1 MSRLKQL
8 HKFGQSPWY
17 DNIERGFLTSG
28 KLQEMISEH
37 GITGV
42 TSNPTIFEKAINSSP
57 AYDADIQS
65 LSKAGKDARAIYGE
79 LTTWDI
85 SRAADTLLNVYK
97 SSGRK
102 DGFVSVEVDP
112 HLAHDAEGTV
122 AEAKKLYTRISRA
135 NVMIKVPATKEGVGA
150 LRRLTALGINV
161 NATLIF
167 SLSHYTEISQAYLR
181 GLEERAAKGQPVDN
195 VHSVASFFVSRI
207 DSYLDRML
215 NNMMLKERDDAKVR
229 VMQGLGGQ
237 AAVAQAKIIND
248 AYWRTFYGPQFST
261 LKSKGANI
269 QRLLFGSTSTKN
281 PSYSDV
287 KYVEEIIGEG
297 TINTL
302 PPATIDAFNDHGVA
316 KNTLGEGLIEARD
329 VMAKLQA
336 QGISVEEVCQT
347 IQDDGVQ
354 AFISSY
360 DRLLRSLEKKRGQFA
375 PQ

>member
-42 TSNPTIFEKAINSSP
+42 TSNPTIFEKAINGS
-57 AYDADIQS
+57 ALYDADIQS
-65 LSKAGKDARAIYGE
+65 LSKAGKDARTIYDE

-97 SSGRK
+97 ASGRK

-150 LRRLTALGINV
+150 VRRLTALGINV

-248 AYWRTFYGPQFST
+248 AYWRTFYGPQFSA

-360 DRLLRSLEKKRGQFA
+360 DKLLRSLEKKRGQFA